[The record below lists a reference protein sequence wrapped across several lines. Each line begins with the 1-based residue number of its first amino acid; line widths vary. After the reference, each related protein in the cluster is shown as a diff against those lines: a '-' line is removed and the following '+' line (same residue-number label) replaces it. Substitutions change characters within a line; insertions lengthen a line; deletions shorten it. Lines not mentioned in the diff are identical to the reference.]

1 MTCARTAS
9 IRAPI
14 RTRLSKSRTVSST
27 SRPSSPKGLP
37 SSMAFS
43 ISLTTKVIS
52 HILDS
57 TSTNQE
63 KAPENAILSQKD
75 IEKSIF
81 ILYRIIS

>member
-1 MTCARTAS
+1 
-9 IRAPI
+9 
-14 RTRLSKSRTVSST
+14 
-27 SRPSSPKGLP
+27 
-37 SSMAFS
+37 MAFS